1 MLNLIKACSF
11 QLFYSILI
19 VSDINKGEFKLLEVR
34 NLTKNFKNFIAVDGV
49 SFEVNKGEILG
60 LIGENGA
67 GKTTIMRMLATMLK
81 LTKGEGKIAGY
92 DLVREPASIRGEIGI
107 LFGGE
112 VGLYDRLT
120 ARENIM
126 YFAELNGM
134 TCEQAKKSIEELVK
148 ELEMN
153 EFIDKRVGKFS
164 RGMKQKVAIA
174 RSIVHRP
181 SVMLFDEPSTGLD
194 VSATRLIQD
203 FIIKCKS
210 EDKAIVFSSHS
221 MREVE
226 KLCDRVVIIHKGK
239 IVEQGTIS
247 SLKVKYNNEDME
259 DIFVNLIGG
268 SHE

>member
-1 MLNLIKACSF
+1 M
-11 QLFYSILI
+11 
-19 VSDINKGEFKLLEVR
+19 LEVK
-34 NLTKNFKNFIAVDGV
+34 NLTKKFKDFTTVDGV
-49 SFEVNKGEILG
+49 SFVVNKGEILG

-81 LTKGEGKIAGY
+81 VTEGEGKISGH
-92 DLVREPASIRGEIGI
+92 DLVKEPESIRGEIGI

-126 YFAELNGM
+126 YFAQLNGM
-134 TCEQAKKSIEELVK
+134 RVCDAKKSIEELVR
-148 ELEMN
+148 ELEMS
-153 EFIDKRVGKFS
+153 EFIDRRVGKFS

-174 RSIVHRP
+174 RSIVHKP

-203 FIIKCKS
+203 FIFKCKS
-210 EDKAIVFSSHS
+210 EGKAIVFSSHS
-221 MREVE
+221 MVEVE

-239 IVEQGTIS
+239 VVQQGTIT
-247 SLKVKYNNEDME
+247 SLKAKYNNEDME
-259 DIFVNLIGG
+259 DIFVKLIGG
-268 SHE
+268 SHEQIS

>member
-1 MLNLIKACSF
+1 
-11 QLFYSILI
+11 
-19 VSDINKGEFKLLEVR
+19 LLEVK
-34 NLTKNFKNFIAVDGV
+34 NLTKKFKSFTAVDGV
-49 SFEVNKGEILG
+49 SFDVNKGEILG

-67 GKTTIMRMLATMLK
+67 GKTTIMRMLATMLNV
-81 LTKGEGKIAGY
+81 TFGEGKISGY
-92 DLVREPASIRGEIGI
+92 DLVNEPESIRGEIGI

-126 YFAELNGM
+126 YFAQLNGM
-134 TCEQAKKSIEELVK
+134 SDYDAKKSIEELIVG
-148 ELEMN
+148 LEMS

-174 RSIVHRP
+174 RSIVHKP

-203 FIIKCKS
+203 FIFKCKS
-210 EDKAIVFSSHS
+210 EGKVIVFSSHS
-221 MREVE
+221 MVEVE

-239 IVEQGTIS
+239 VVEYGTIS
-247 SLKVKYNNEDME
+247 ALKAKYNNEEME
-259 DIFVNLIGG
+259 DIFVKLIGG
-268 SHE
+268 YHE